1 MGMPAF
7 KDDEYD
13 RKLEEYKKLKAKVME
28 ERKAQQGNTSQ
39 RR

>member
-1 MGMPAF
+1 MGMPEF
-7 KDDEYD
+7 KDADYD
-13 RKLEEYKKLKAKVME
+13 RRLEEYRKLKAKVME